1 MAARRRTGW
10 PVTIPRMSDIV
21 VYHNTSCSKSRGALA
36 ILRERG
42 VDANVIEYLKAPP
55 SRADIERIVD
65 AIDDPPAALV
75 RTDDDKFKVLG
86 VAKPTDRAAVIDL
99 L

>member
-1 MAARRRTGW
+1 
-10 PVTIPRMSDIV
+10 RMSDIV

-86 VAKPTDRAAVIDL
+86 VAKPTGRAAVIDL
-99 L
+99 LVDHPEVMQRPVVMV